1 MNLLSK
7 TEESFKKNLTSIK
20 YTTEKMSLT
29 LRNLSLNCFNFTS
42 YKTQNNSQN

>member
-1 MNLLSK
+1 MNQLSK
-7 TEESFKKNLTSIK
+7 TEESFKKKNLTSIK

-42 YKTQNNSQN
+42 YNTHNNY